1 MHENRETS
9 SPTARVSGS
18 PVGKG
23 ESRTSGTHGSEESD
37 CAVVPMKPSNKATGQ
52 SPAAAEMVEG
62 RVRTEE
68 NVRKARAVPAQDG
81 AAASQGLKGVR
92 KAARER
98 KQERFTTLLHH
109 LTVDLLRDR
118 CHALKRD
125 AAPGVDAREVGGIR
139 RRTRTTAERSARTGA
154 PGQLPG
160 TSVTADL
167 SAETG
172 RSAEADRHRG
182 AGR

>member
-1 MHENRETS
+1 
-9 SPTARVSGS
+9 
-18 PVGKG
+18 
-23 ESRTSGTHGSEESD
+23 
-37 CAVVPMKPSNKATGQ
+37 
-52 SPAAAEMVEG
+52 
-62 RVRTEE
+62 
-68 NVRKARAVPAQDG
+68 
-81 AAASQGLKGVR
+81 AAASPGLKGVR
-92 KAARER
+92 KAAREK

-109 LTVDLLRDR
+109 LTVDLPRDSH
-118 CHALKRD
+118 HALKRD

-139 RRTRTTAERSARTGA
+139 RRTGTTAERSARTGA

-182 AGR
+182 AGRQNRTAGSGDDPQRHIRGGFPGFQSVFVF